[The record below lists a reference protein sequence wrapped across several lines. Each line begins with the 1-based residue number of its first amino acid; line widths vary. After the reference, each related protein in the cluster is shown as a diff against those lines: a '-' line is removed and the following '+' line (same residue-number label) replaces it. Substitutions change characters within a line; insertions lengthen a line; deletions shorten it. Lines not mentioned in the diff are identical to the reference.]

1 METLFQ
7 DDYINNKVLKRLIK
21 EVKREQVSKAIKH
34 MDYFLELRKKMNPK
48 YEYMSFQNKKNVSL
62 NQFNNAR
69 KNIQA

>member
-1 METLFQ
+1 METLFE

-48 YEYMSFQNKKNVSL
+48 YKYMSLQNTKVSL
-62 NQFNNAR
+62 KQFNNAG
-69 KNIQA
+69 KNLQA